1 MNFQSLQA
9 FVAIAQTRS
18 FSKAAERLHLS
29 QPAISKRIAVLE
41 MQLNTPLFNRSG
53 KSTALTP
60 AGRVLLPRA
69 ERLLLDMQQTQTVI
83 ENLAGDVA
91 GRLRFG
97 ASHHIGMYRLPNPLK
112 TFSER
117 YPEVELDI
125 EFLESESASDRVEK
139 GDLEFSLVTL
149 PPTPESSLEMRE
161 IWKDRLQIVMAR
173 QPQIPTQNC
182 AAWLREHRAILP
194 TGETETRKLVEQ
206 HFATLNIEID
216 AIIETNNLE
225 TIKKMVEIGLG
236 WSVLPEIM
244 IDEKLS
250 TLSISDQPLERSL
263 GVIMH
268 SNSVLSNAGTAL
280 LEHISN

>member
-18 FSKAAERLHLS
+18 FSKAAEKLHLS

-41 MQLNTPLFNRSG
+41 MQLNTSVFDRSG
-53 KSTALTP
+53 KSTALTA
-60 AGRVLLPRA
+60 AGRILLPRA

-83 ENLAGDVA
+83 ENLAGEIG

-97 ASHHIGMYRLPNPLK
+97 TSHHIGMYRLPNTLK
-112 TFSER
+112 AFAEK
-117 YPEVELDI
+117 YPEVDLDI
-125 EFLESESASDRVEK
+125 KFLESESASERVEK
-139 GDLEFSLVTL
+139 GELEFSLVTL
-149 PPTPESSLEMRE
+149 PSAPKGSLEIRE
-161 IWKDRLQIVMAR
+161 IWMDRLQIVKAK
-173 QPQIPTQNC
+173 QPQIRLKNP

-194 TGETETRKLVEQ
+194 TAETETRKIIEQ
-206 HFATLNIEID
+206 HFAELNIEIN

-250 TLSISDQPLERSL
+250 TLSISDQPLARSL
-263 GVIMH
+263 GVVMH
-268 SNSVLSNAGTAL
+268 NNRVLSNAGAAL
-280 LEHISN
+280 LEYLSG